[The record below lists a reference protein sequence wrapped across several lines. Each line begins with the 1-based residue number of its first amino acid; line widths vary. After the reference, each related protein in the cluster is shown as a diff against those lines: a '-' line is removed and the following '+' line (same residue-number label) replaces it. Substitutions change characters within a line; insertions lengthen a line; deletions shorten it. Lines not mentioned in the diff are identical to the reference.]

1 MRQQAI
7 RLMVM
12 GTIDVIL
19 GILVGIYGV
28 DCLCRSDALLAIF
41 LVWITYNV
49 FELVLPVSSR

>member
-1 MRQQAI
+1 
-7 RLMVM
+7 MVM